1 MPRSWCVKDTMAR
14 RSPCA
19 ALLDI
24 ALECARASDADPA
37 TLVRAARD
45 FAGKNAEFSTEVAL
59 LALSGLLNGAGYDPD
74 PATVRA
80 AYDHLMR
87 RRPDRNRGMG
97 TRAGGEAGSAGREH
111 MQQSLAHLLQ
121 RHQTGTLGELSHA
134 TSPLPVTAQLTL
146 AASRSRGKTADYCP
160 LLVQPP
166 RAMVVD
172 RPETVRGSGMA
183 TLLKIVFALAA

>member
-80 AYDHLMR
+80 AYDHLMVGAAR
-87 RRPDRNRGMG
+87 
-97 TRAGGEAGSAGREH
+97 
-111 MQQSLAHLLQ
+111 
-121 RHQTGTLGELSHA
+121 TGTEAWAREQVAKLA
-134 TSPLPVTAQLTL
+134 RQ
-146 AASRSRGKTADYCP
+146 AASTCSNRWLICCSVIRPAPWVNCLMLHPRCP
-160 LLVQPP
+160 
-166 RAMVVD
+166 
-172 RPETVRGSGMA
+172 
-183 TLLKIVFALAA
+183 